1 MKLFNFFNIWLLS
14 LFIGQTSGISY
25 NQPKLC
31 ANASW
36 NSTAITLATSATVGA
51 LPIGIFVSSNN
62 TVYVA
67 DQTNNRIQVWLN
79 GNTTPSRTISGG
91 LIKPTN
97 LFVTDNGD
105 IYVENAYSNMR
116 VDKWGTNSN
125 SSVPAMYVCLQCSGV
140 FVDINNMLY
149 CSMYSSH
156 KIVSQSLDKSLNIW
170 AIVAGTG
177 TAGATSLTLTN
188 PRSIFVDTNLNLYVA
203 DGGNNRIQK
212 FLSGQ
217 LNGTTIS
224 TGTITLY
231 QPTAVVLDADGYL
244 FIADCNNHRLIG
256 SGPYGFRCIA
266 ACSGSG
272 SQSNQ
277 LNYPIQLSFD
287 SYGNIFVTDYS
298 NNRIQKFLLSSNVC
312 NTTTTTTNAT
322 TMMSIV
328 QTTTTST
335 SVSYS
340 NVISFNQPKFG
351 AYAAWDNVGIT
362 FANSSTVGTS
372 PYGIFVDTNNT
383 VYVANKASNQIQVWL
398 AGSSITTRNITSGV
412 TSPYSIFA
420 TITGDIYV
428 DNGYTNNRVDKW
440 VSNRNISSSVM
451 QVQGACYDLF
461 IDVNNTLYCSLYTQN
476 QVAVK
481 SLNGNSSMWIV
492 AAGMECSGST
502 SNTLSNPR
510 GIFVDTNLNLY
521 VADCG
526 NDRVQLFL
534 SGQVTAT
541 TVAGSTAAGTIS
553 LDCPSDVALDKD
565 GYLFIVDS
573 NNNRIIGSGPNGF
586 RCIIACASTSGPAS
600 TQLSSPSTFSF
611 DSYGNIYVTDQGS
624 NNRVQKFMSIPNT
637 TYPLSFN
644 QPNFCPSTTW
654 YTDAV
659 SFASSNI
666 AGSGIYGIFVSI
678 NNTVY
683 IANRPNSA
691 IYVFLEGSTIPNR
704 NITVGLNGPM
714 DVYATLYGDVY
725 IDNGLS
731 NGRVDKLAVN
741 ANSSVNVMTVTDPC
755 EGFFIDISNTLY
767 CSITLNHKVVKK
779 WLNDNGT
786 TFTLIAGTGSPGSA
800 ANQLYLPSGLFVD
813 VQFNVYVTD
822 CINNRVQMFAPGQ
835 LIGITKAGNG
845 ATGTITLNCPHAI
858 TFDANS
864 YMFLIDT
871 NNNRVVGSGP
881 YGFRCL
887 FGCTTTAGS
896 LSNQLNF
903 PLTFGF
909 DSYGNLF
916 VSDSNNNRVQK
927 FIIASNSCTLSF
939 NQPNFCPST
948 TWYIDAVTFASSN
961 IAGSNIYGI
970 FVSINN
976 TVYVANRAINA
987 IYVFLEGSTIPNRNI
1002 TSGVN
1007 DPMDIYASLY
1017 GDVYIDS
1024 GVNNGRVDKW
1034 AVNANS
1040 SVNVMTVSTGCEGFF
1055 IDISNTLYCS
1065 ITLNHQV
1072 VKKWLNDNG
1081 TTVTV
1086 VAGTGSA
1093 GSAATQ
1099 LYYPSGLY
1107 VDAQYNLY
1115 VTDCGNNRIQFFP
1128 AGQIVGITKVGNG
1141 ATGTITLNCPHA
1153 ITFDANNY
1161 MFILTSGD
1169 NRIIGSG
1176 PYGFRCLFGCTTTA
1190 GSSSNQL
1197 NLPRTFGFDSYG
1209 NLFVSD
1215 QNNNRVQKFIIASNS
1230 CSLSYNQ
1237 PTFCSSALWSVN
1249 AVTLASSSIVGLL
1262 PYGIFIDGINTVYVP
1277 NRVSNTILSW
1287 PQWSTTYTS
1296 NSYSNLSNPYSLFM
1310 SITGDIYIDNGY
1322 SYGRVDKYIFNTSNH
1337 VTVMNVNGSCYGL
1350 FIDISN
1356 NLYCSLKNL
1365 HQVVKLLLNNGTT
1378 IPTIAAGNGSA
1389 GSLSNML
1396 NSPQGIYV
1404 DSNLNLYIADCAN
1417 NRIQFIQSGQLNGVT
1432 IAGNGSSTNFILN
1445 YPTGIVLDA
1454 NGYLFIVD
1462 SYNHRIV
1469 ASSSTGFRCILGC
1482 SGGGSSA
1489 SQLSFPQS
1497 MAFDS
1502 YGNIYLTDRNN
1513 SRVQQFALQNNSCLL
1528 QPPLRLQAVAVLQV
1542 LLPPQPVPQVGVLQA
1557 VAVLRVPLPLPPVPQ
1572 VPLLL
1577 LLPPLVL
1584 QRVAAVPQVVLPRAV
1599 VVPQVPLLRRPLLA
1613 APLRAVAVPQV
1624 VVQRVAAVPQAAPLP
1639 PAVPQVALPPQPAVL
1654 QQVAVVPP
1662 VVLLRVAVA
1671 PQAPLLP
1678 RPPLAVLLLLPPLVL
1693 LQAVVVPQVVL
1704 LLPPPLQ
1711 VLQQVAAVPQVVLL
1725 LPLPVPVLQV
1735 APLAVLL
1742 RAVAAPQVAVVLHL
1756 SSCSSL
1762 LATAQMLFEMTLM
1775 KFDASQIV
1783 GADAFLGPLCF
1794 TLFMLLV
1801 VFVCLSMFFS
1811 IIIDSFH
1818 HAKDNQKEDQ
1828 IMLSFMV
1835 KKFLRW
1841 TGLKRLNQEEIQEER
1856 DCRMRS
1862 QYVNPIET
1870 FSDRIDQLLEAV
1882 DKIYIDQKIELS
1894 KLDKAG
1900 L

>member
-383 VYVANKASNQIQVWL
+383 VYVASKASNQIQVWL
-398 AGSSITTRNITSGV
+398 AGSSIPTRNITSGV

-428 DNGYTNNRVDKW
+428 DNGYTNNRVDRW

-502 SNTLSNPR
+502 SNTLNNPR

-541 TVAGSTAAGTIS
+541 TVAGSTATGTIS

-654 YTDAV
+654 YIDAV
-659 SFASSNI
+659 TFASSNI
-666 AGSGIYGIFVSI
+666 AGSNIYGIFVSI

-683 IANRPNSA
+683 VANRAINA

-704 NITVGLNGPM
+704 NITSGVNDPM
-714 DVYATLYGDVY
+714 DIYASLYGDVY
-725 IDNGLS
+725 IDSGVN

-927 FIIASNSCTLSF
+927 FIIASNSC
-939 NQPNFCPST
+939 
-948 TWYIDAVTFASSN
+948 
-961 IAGSNIYGI
+961 
-970 FVSINN
+970 
-976 TVYVANRAINA
+976 
-987 IYVFLEGSTIPNRNI
+987 
-1002 TSGVN
+1002 
-1007 DPMDIYASLY
+1007 
-1017 GDVYIDS
+1017 
-1024 GVNNGRVDKW
+1024 
-1034 AVNANS
+1034 
-1040 SVNVMTVSTGCEGFF
+1040 
-1055 IDISNTLYCS
+1055 
-1065 ITLNHQV
+1065 
-1072 VKKWLNDNG
+1072 
-1081 TTVTV
+1081 
-1086 VAGTGSA
+1086 
-1093 GSAATQ
+1093 
-1099 LYYPSGLY
+1099 
-1107 VDAQYNLY
+1107 
-1115 VTDCGNNRIQFFP
+1115 
-1128 AGQIVGITKVGNG
+1128 
-1141 ATGTITLNCPHA
+1141 
-1153 ITFDANNY
+1153 
-1161 MFILTSGD
+1161 
-1169 NRIIGSG
+1169 
-1176 PYGFRCLFGCTTTA
+1176 
-1190 GSSSNQL
+1190 
-1197 NLPRTFGFDSYG
+1197 
-1209 NLFVSD
+1209 
-1215 QNNNRVQKFIIASNS
+1215 
-1230 CSLSYNQ
+1230 SLSYSQ
-1237 PTFCSSALWSVN
+1237 PTFCSSALWSAN
-1249 AVTLASSSIVGLL
+1249 AVTLVSSSIVGLL

-1277 NRVSNTILSW
+1277 NRVSNTILTW
-1287 PQWSTTYTS
+1287 PQWSTTYTT
-1296 NSYSNLSNPYSLFM
+1296 NSYSNLSNPYSVFM

-1337 VTVMNVNGSCYGL
+1337 VTVMNINGSCYGL
-1350 FIDISN
+1350 FVDINN

-1365 HQVVKLLLNNGTT
+1365 HQVVKLSPNNGTT

-1404 DSNLNLYIADCAN
+1404 DSNSNLYVADCAN
-1417 NRIQFIQSGQLNGVT
+1417 NRIQFVQTGQLNGVA
-1432 IAGNGSSTNFILN
+1432 IVGNGSSANITLN

-1469 ASSSTGFRCILGC
+1469 ASSSTGFRCIVGC
-1482 SGGGSSA
+1482 FGGGSSA

-1502 YGNIYLTDRNN
+1502 YGNIYVTDRNN
-1513 SRVQQFALQNNSCLL
+1513 SRVQQFTLQTNNCSKLFQYRPPPPQLL
-1528 QPPLRLQAVAVLQV
+1528 RAAAAVPPLA
-1542 LLPPQPVPQVGVLQA
+1542 LLLLPVPQVA
-1557 VAVLRVPLPLPPVPQ
+1557 
-1572 VPLLL
+1572 LLL
-1577 LLPPLVL
+1577 LLPVPQVQQQVAAAPQVVLLRAAAAPQVAPLLPLVL
-1584 QRVAAVPQVVLPRAV
+1584 QQVAAVPQVVLPRAV
-1599 VVPQVPLLRRPLLA
+1599 
-1613 APLRAVAVPQV
+1613 
-1624 VVQRVAAVPQAAPLP
+1624 AVPQAAVL
-1639 PAVPQVALPPQPAVL
+1639 QVA
-1654 QQVAVVPP
+1654 
-1662 VVLLRVAVA
+1662 
-1671 PQAPLLP
+1671 LLP
-1678 RPPLAVLLLLPPLVL
+1678 RPPLAAVLLLPPPQVL
-1693 LQAVVVPQVVL
+1693 QQVAAAAPQVVL
-1704 LLPPPLQ
+1704 LLPL
-1711 VLQQVAAVPQVVLL
+1711 VLQQVAAVPQVVLPRAAVVPQVALLPQPPLAVLQQAVAPLQVAAVLQVL
-1725 LPLPVPVLQV
+1725 LPLAVLQV
-1735 APLAVLL
+1735 ALLPRPPLAVLL
-1742 RAVAAPQVAVVLHL
+1742 LPPPPQVLLQAVPQVVLLRAAVAPQVAPLQTAAVLQV
-1756 SSCSSL
+1756 L
-1762 LATAQMLFEMTLM
+1762 LL
-1775 KFDASQIV
+1775 
-1783 GADAFLGPLCF
+1783 PLP
-1794 TLFMLLV
+1794 LLV
-1801 VFVCLSMFFS
+1801 LQQVAAVVVQV
-1811 IIIDSFH
+1811 
-1818 HAKDNQKEDQ
+1818 A
-1828 IMLSFMV
+1828 
-1835 KKFLRW
+1835 
-1841 TGLKRLNQEEIQEER
+1841 
-1856 DCRMRS
+1856 
-1862 QYVNPIET
+1862 P
-1870 FSDRIDQLLEAV
+1870 LLLLLLLQQVAV
-1882 DKIYIDQKIELS
+1882 VPQVAL
-1894 KLDKAG
+1894 LP
-1900 L
+1900 